1 MFGREVGER
10 TLRERTTRRT
20 VRDTK
25 RKPAGSQPP
34 ASATPPAP
42 VLAALDERTL
52 EILERRRRARR
63 PMSRGWLL
71 RRLLLA
77 ADLSGLSLAFLLA
90 SVAVGRVEGHGTL
103 EPWIEFALF
112 LATLPVWVVAAK
124 LFGLYDR
131 DEFLADHSTLDDFTR
146 VLLLVTLGAFIFG
159 LMTGY
164 LQTSVTKVLIFWV
177 FGILLVTAGR
187 TTARLVA
194 RRTLAYVQNAVIVG
208 AGDIGQLVA
217 RKLLQHPEYGINLVG
232 FVDSEP
238 KARRP
243 DLGHLTVLGTPYEL
257 PEIVRTLGVE
267 RVIIAFSRD
276 DPKRTLQLIRS
287 LRDFWVQIDIVP
299 RLFEIVG
306 SNAELYEL
314 EGLPIVGLPPVRISP
329 SSMLLKRTMDI
340 VGAALLL
347 LVTAPLFA
355 FAAWRV
361 KRESPGPVFFRQ
373 RRLGM
378 NQREFTLLKFRTM
391 RMDTDDGPHREY
403 IKATMEGPIE
413 PDSNGLFK
421 LDRADA
427 VTKFGRW
434 LRATSLDELPQ
445 LINVLRRDMSL
456 VGPRPCLPYEV
467 EHFAPHHFERFL
479 VPAGLT
485 GVWQVTARGHSTFAE
500 ALDMDVLYV
509 RSWSLSRDLSLCL
522 RTPLHLLR
530 PRATA

>member
-1 MFGREVGER
+1 
-10 TLRERTTRRT
+10 
-20 VRDTK
+20 
-25 RKPAGSQPP
+25 
-34 ASATPPAP
+34 
-42 VLAALDERTL
+42 
-52 EILERRRRARR
+52 
-63 PMSRGWLL
+63 
-71 RRLLLA
+71 
-77 ADLSGLSLAFLLA
+77 
-90 SVAVGRVEGHGTL
+90 
-103 EPWIEFALF
+103 
-112 LATLPVWVVAAK
+112 
-124 LFGLYDR
+124 
-131 DEFLADHSTLDDFTR
+131 
-146 VLLLVTLGAFIFG
+146 VLL
-159 LMTGY
+159 
-164 LQTSVTKVLIFWV
+164 FWV
-177 FGILLVTAGR
+177 FGIALVTGGR
-187 TTARLVA
+187 ALARLAA
-194 RRTLAYVQNAVIVG
+194 RRTLAYIQNAVVVG

-232 FVDSEP
+232 FIDDEP
-238 KARRP
+238 KTRRA
-243 DLGHLTVLGTPYEL
+243 DLRHLTVLGTHEEL
-257 PEIVRTLGVE
+257 PNIVRTLGVE

-276 DPKRTLQLIRS
+276 DPERTLQLVRS
-287 LRDFWVQIDIVP
+287 LKDFEVQVDIVP

-306 SNAELYEL
+306 SNARMHTL
-314 EGLPIVGLPPVRISP
+314 EGLPIVGLPPIKISR
-329 SSMLLKRTMDI
+329 SSMLVKRTMDI
-340 VGAALLL
+340 SGDDPV
-347 LVTAPLFA
+347 LVTAPLVG
-355 FAAWRV
+355 FAAWRIT
-361 KRESPGPVFFRQ
+361 RESPGPIFYRQ

-391 RMDTDDGPHREY
+391 RMDADDGPHRAY
-403 IKATMEGPIE
+403 IKATMAGPIA

-467 EHFAPHHFERFL
+467 EHFEPHHFERFL

-485 GVWQVTARGHSTFAE
+485 GSWQVTARGHSTFAE